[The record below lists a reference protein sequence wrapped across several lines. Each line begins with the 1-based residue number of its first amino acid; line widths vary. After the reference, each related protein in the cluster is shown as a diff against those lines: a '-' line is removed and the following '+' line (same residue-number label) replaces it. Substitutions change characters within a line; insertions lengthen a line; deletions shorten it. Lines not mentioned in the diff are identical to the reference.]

1 MDEDCENLND
11 IGGQHFNGTDAPC
24 RNVACPFILTL
35 SITVVTILLRE
46 GENEGKLRRIFL
58 VRPSRNY

>member
-1 MDEDCENLND
+1 MDEDRENLND

-35 SITVVTILLRE
+35 SIMVVTMLLQE
-46 GENEGKLRRIFL
+46 SENEGRLRKVFL
-58 VRPSRNY
+58 IPQSRNY